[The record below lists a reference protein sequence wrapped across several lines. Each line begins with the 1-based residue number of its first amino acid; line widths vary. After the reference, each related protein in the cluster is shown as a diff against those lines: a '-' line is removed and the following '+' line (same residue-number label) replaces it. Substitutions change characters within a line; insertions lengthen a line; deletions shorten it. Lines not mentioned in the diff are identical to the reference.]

1 MTSCLAFSCPST
13 ERKEES
19 PDGLMEEGRWE
30 RLVLLIAE
38 MIRLGET
45 GRDRQVGDDLPVD
58 AGAPAQHESG

>member
-1 MTSCLAFSCPST
+1 
-13 ERKEES
+13 
-19 PDGLMEEGRWE
+19 MEEGRWE